1 MFGNRAIYSDGWL
14 ARTIHRPAWRSEPL
28 RTLQE
33 DVWDLYDSRTDFS
46 LANNLADTHPD
57 KLQALQ
63 KLFMQEAARY
73 HVLPIDDRV
82 LERTNASL
90 VGRPTVMEGR
100 DRMELHEGMTALGT
114 DIFIDLRN
122 KGYTITAELEIDAEG
137 HGVIVCQGGQFGG
150 LSLYLKES
158 KPSFTY
164 NFLGLASTTI
174 AASKPIAAGKH
185 TVVYDFT
192 YEGGGMGKGGV
203 GTITVDNAQV
213 AEGRLERTQPGIF
226 SVDDLADVG
235 VDLGTPVADYGG
247 SSHFNGKIKKVT
259 IETKK

>member
-1 MFGNRAIYSDGWL
+1 
-14 ARTIHRPAWRSEPL
+14 
-28 RTLQE
+28 
-33 DVWDLYDSRTDFS
+33 
-46 LANNLADTHPD
+46 
-57 KLQALQ
+57 
-63 KLFMQEAARY
+63 
-73 HVLPIDDRV
+73 
-82 LERTNASL
+82 
-90 VGRPTVMEGR
+90 
-100 DRMELHEGMTALGT
+100 
-114 DIFIDLRN
+114 
-122 KGYTITAELEIDAEG
+122 
-137 HGVIVCQGGQFGG
+137 VIVCQGGQFGG